1 MQGELDLVRV
11 HIRMRYMKCLKLF
24 TCSGPADQGSKLVPL
39 VSCKLSNSVESSGS
53 KDNQH
58 LVEVD
63 CEVPT
68 LVPNDLSHSRMAK
81 TKQTTQ
87 KGADYN

>member
-11 HIRMRYMKCLKLF
+11 RIQMQYMKCLKLF

-39 VSCKLSNSVESSGS
+39 VSCKLSNSFESSGS

-68 LVPNDLSHSRMAK
+68 LVPNDLSHSRMVK
-81 TKQTTQ
+81 TKQNP
-87 KGADYN
+87 KRC